1 MYFTMDSLLLQTN
14 PRYVSLVPFR
24 RRQGVESHKLVPRC
38 QKDPPF
44 VVLGLLLHQLN
55 ESHQLHRGL
64 SFPPPPPPTTR
75 GLQTPACSRQK
86 GDHGRQSWTK
96 PHRVRIMGTRPGPV
110 QSKRSRPTRREGTQS
125 HRRSPLLRCNNVPN
139 QQWLA
144 SLVST
149 SPPHRLAEPLA
160 EPTPGR
166 GDVGHVGHVGH
177 VGSRA
182 GRAGRRRRLVRAA
195 RPRGP
200 RHR

>member
-1 MYFTMDSLLLQTN
+1 M
-14 PRYVSLVPFR
+14 PKR
-24 RRQGVESHKLVPRC
+24 
-38 QKDPPF
+38 PPF
-44 VVLGLLLHQLN
+44 CCTRFVAASIKRISSATSWSVIPATTASYDTKLADPSLQ
-55 ESHQLHRGL
+55 
-64 SFPPPPPPTTR
+64 PTE
-75 GLQTPACSRQK
+75 
-86 GDHGRQSWTK
+86 GRPWGTK

-166 GDVGHVGHVGH
+166 GDVGHVGHVG
-177 VGSRA
+177 SRA